1 MFSILTLAMIHIFS
15 VPAESGEGPS
25 VEAALSMSP
34 TQAQAQ
40 AEPRKSLIGAK
51 KQPARKGVS
60 LHRYNI
66 YTLTVLKMIE
76 YWTQLIRACRIPSR
90 WAAWV

>member
-1 MFSILTLAMIHIFS
+1 MLITTFTTNILCVRKFRIFTVFKLS
-15 VPAESGEGPS
+15 APAPVPTDSGEGPS
-25 VEAALSMSP
+25 VEHALSMSP

-60 LHRYNI
+60 KRFYSRPDK
-66 YTLTVLKMIE
+66 KMIKG
-76 YWTQLIRACRIPSR
+76 
-90 WAAWV
+90 